1 MLRAFLIVILVLPY
15 TAVAA
20 VIGLAFAA
28 VTASVGLLYR
38 LGHAGVRLALFLAG
52 TRILLEGLENLGDGQ
67 NTVVIS
73 NHVSHLDGP
82 VLFEALGKDFKAV
95 VKKEIFSWPFLG
107 RVLRRAGFIAVNRR
121 DRIQSGQAL
130 SRAAESLR
138 EGACFLVFPEGTRS
152 RTGALGTFKR
162 GGFAIGIEAKSRIV
176 PVVVQGGRELM
187 PAGGFR
193 IRSGTVRVRVL
204 DPVNAAGYSYADR
217 DRLAADVHAR
227 IAAALA
233 DPRAGPGGEP
243 TRA

>member
-1 MLRAFLIVILVLPY
+1 MPRAFLIVLLVLPY
-15 TAVAA
+15 TAVAGA
-20 VIGLAFAA
+20 IGLAFAA
-28 VTASVGLLYR
+28 VTGSVGLLYR

-52 TRILLEGLENLGDGQ
+52 TRIALEGLENLGDGQ
-67 NTVVIS
+67 NTLVIS

-82 VLFEALGKDFKAV
+82 VLFEALGMDFKAL

-107 RVLRRAGFIAVNRR
+107 PVLRRAGFIAVNRR

-130 SRAAESLR
+130 SRAAKSLQA
-138 EGACFLVFPEGTRS
+138 GACFLVFPEGTRS
-152 RTGALGTFKR
+152 RTGKLGTFKR

-193 IRSGTVRVRVL
+193 IRGGTVRVRVL
-204 DPVNAAGYSYADR
+204 DPVNAAGYSYSDR

-227 IAAALA
+227 IAAALE
-233 DPRAGPGGEP
+233 DPRVGTGGEP
-243 TRA
+243 TPA

>member
-1 MLRAFLIVILVLPY
+1 MPRAFLIVILVLPY
-15 TAVAA
+15 TAIAA
-20 VIGLAFAA
+20 AIGLAFAA
-28 VTASVGLLYR
+28 VTGSVGLLYR

-52 TRILLEGLENLGDGQ
+52 TRIALEGLENLGDGQ

-82 VLFEALGKDFKAV
+82 VLFEALGMDLKAV

-107 RVLRRAGFIAVNRR
+107 PVLRRAGFIAVNRR
-121 DRIQSGQAL
+121 DRIQSGAAL
-130 SRAAESLR
+130 SRAAKSLR
-138 EGACFLVFPEGTRS
+138 AGACFLVFPEGTRS
-152 RTGALGTFKR
+152 RTGALGAFKK
-162 GGFAIGIEAKSRIV
+162 GGFVIGIEAGSRIV

-204 DPVNAAGYSYADR
+204 DPVNAASYSYSDR

-227 IAAALA
+227 IAAALEE
-233 DPRAGPGGEP
+233 PRAGTGGEP
-243 TRA
+243 TPA

>member
-1 MLRAFLIVILVLPY
+1 MLRAFLIVAIVLPY

-20 VIGLAFAA
+20 LIGLTFAA
-28 VTASVGLLYR
+28 VTGSDVLLYR

-52 TRILLEGLENLGDGQ
+52 TRILLEGLEHLGDAR

-73 NHVSHLDGP
+73 NHVSHLDAP
-82 VLFEALGKDFKAV
+82 VLFEALGTDFKAV

-107 RVLRRAGFIAVNRR
+107 PVLRRAGFIAVNRR

-130 SRAAESLR
+130 SRAAKSLR
-138 EGACFLVFPEGTRS
+138 AGACFLVFPEGTRS
-152 RTGALGTFKR
+152 RTGELGTFKK
-162 GGFAIGIEAKSRIV
+162 GAFVIGIEAGSRIV
-176 PVVVQGGRELM
+176 PVVVQGGRALM

-204 DPVNAAGYSYADR
+204 DPLDGAGYSYAER

-227 IAAALA
+227 IAAAL
-233 DPRAGPGGEP
+233 DDLRAGTGGEP
-243 TRA
+243 TPA